1 MGPPVT
7 RRELGRRLDEIEAL
21 GKTGPERELLYAYY
35 SLLTDFANYVRKQAC
50 RQPIN
55 VARVAKLIDERI
67 GHASLRPFIEK
78 ARKS

>member
-1 MGPPVT
+1 MT